1 MGYLNNESIILDAI
15 LTKRG
20 RELLSKGTSQFN
32 ITQFAI
38 ADDEIDYGL
47 WNPNHSQGSNYFGI
61 VIENLPMLEATPD
74 QSQILKYKLVTL
86 GKNTTRLPVIDIG
99 QTSVTLQAAGQSYTI
114 TPQTI
119 NFENGNSTFGYTA
132 IINDSSVCDL
142 QIAPGG
148 ELNISGLADVP
159 NFVGDGNKESITAM
173 GKKFTIIAKN
183 QPTQDAT
190 TTLTLIGNE
199 TGGRAVL
206 NIIVKR
212 QTIQISQPIITNS
225 SIL

>member
-1 MGYLNNESIILDAI
+1 MAYLDNSVISVDAL

-20 RELLSKGTSQFN
+20 RELLSKGTNQFQ
-32 ITQFAI
+32 ITQFCLG
-38 ADDEIDYGL
+38 DDEIDYSL
-47 WNPNHSQGSNYFGI
+47 WNPNHSQGSNYFGV
-61 VIENLPMLEATPD
+61 VIENLPMLEATSD

-86 GKNTTRLPVIDIG
+86 AKNTTRLPVVDIG
-99 QTSVTLQAAGQSYTI
+99 QSTVTLQAAGQSYTV

-132 IINDSSVCDL
+132 IINDSNVCDL

-148 ELNISGLADVP
+148 EINISGLDNIP
-159 NFVGDGNKESITAM
+159 NFVGDGSNEIITAM
-173 GKKFTIIAKN
+173 GKKFIIIAKN
-183 QPTQDAT
+183 QPIEDAT

-206 NIIVKR
+206 NITVKR
-212 QTIQISQPIITNS
+212 QTLAISTPIVTRTR
-225 SIL
+225 